1 MHLLPET
8 DCGPKA
14 WAVLKDLHAPTS
26 VAASLMLDRELSML
40 RLSEN
45 EPVQPVLDK
54 MRELYA
60 KLAIAGITYPEQT
73 KCLKMLSLLPES
85 WLQFISGLSLPQNQS
100 QWTLESMWHIPALI
114 WESTKKE
121 LGAVKAGS
129 GVQGECNA
137 VSAAGVTVS
146 ARSGET
152 DWETAHRRLGHVA
165 MPLLQQLHKEEA
177 VKGLK
182 LSGQPNDTKCETCL
196 LSKFTRFPFHGV
208 AGKSKA
214 ALELVHMDLVGPFP
228 VQGRKGES

>member
-73 KCLKMLSLLPES
+73 KCLKMLSLLPEDV
-85 WLQFISGLSLPQNQS
+85 FR
-100 QWTLESMWHIPALI
+100 SMWHIPALI

-228 VQGRKGES
+228 VQGRKGERYFLTIVDDWSRLIGHA

>member
-1 MHLLPET
+1 MDLLQHIGNKEDSGGGDT
-8 DCGPKA
+8 SVQGGSSTQDSGIAAQRGAHTSQGSLLKEA

-73 KCLKMLSLLPES
+73 KCQAGVSTTTNGSKTFKGLRGDRVLWDLHES
-85 WLQFISGLSLPQNQS
+85 RDVFR
-100 QWTLESMWHIPALI
+100 SMWHIPALI

-152 DWETAHRRLGHVA
+152 DWETAHR
-165 MPLLQQLHKEEA
+165 
-177 VKGLK
+177 
-182 LSGQPNDTKCETCL
+182 QPTE
-196 LSKFTRFPFHGV
+196 V
-208 AGKSKA
+208 
-214 ALELVHMDLVGPFP
+214 
-228 VQGRKGES
+228 ESF